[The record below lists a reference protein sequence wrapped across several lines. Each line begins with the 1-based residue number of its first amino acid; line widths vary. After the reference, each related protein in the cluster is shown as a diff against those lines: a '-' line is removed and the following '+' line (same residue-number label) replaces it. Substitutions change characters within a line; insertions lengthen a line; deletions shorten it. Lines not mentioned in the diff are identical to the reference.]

1 MRSVSESAVRTV
13 RFPLVPRRLEVQRVQ
28 RVTPRLVRITLG
40 GKALEGFQTLSPQDH
55 VKLIIPSGGSPL
67 LLPEVTD
74 QGLQFPAG
82 FDRSSMRDYTPRR
95 FDAGAGELDLDIV
108 LHGAGLVST
117 WAEQVEP
124 GEAAGVLGP
133 RGSHIVEP
141 VFPWYLFAGDETAL
155 PTIARWLEELPA
167 GTRAIAVIEVADAA
181 EEQKLETAAE
191 LDVHWVHRA
200 AAPGQRDL
208 LETAVRQIALPEGDG
223 FVWAGGEATALTPI
237 RRYFLRECRL
247 PRERVEVSG
256 HWKRGVTDWDH
267 HEEIPE

>member
-1 MRSVSESAVRTV
+1 MTSRSESAVRTV
-13 RFPLVPRRLEVQRVQ
+13 RFPLVPRSLRVVRSQ

-40 GKALEGFQTLSPQDH
+40 GEALAGFQSLSPQDH
-55 VKLIIPSGGSPL
+55 VKVIVPSGGAPL
-67 LLPEVTD
+67 LMPVLTEE
-74 QGLQFPAG
+74 GLQFPPA

-95 FDAGAGELDLDIV
+95 FDASAGELDLDVV
-108 LHGAGLVST
+108 LHGCGRVAT
-117 WAEQVEP
+117 WAEQARP
-124 GEAAGVLGP
+124 GAAVGLLGP

-181 EEQKLETAAE
+181 EEQQLDIAAHADIGWLHRETA
-191 LDVHWVHRA
+191 
-200 AAPGQRDL
+200 PGRPDL
-208 LETAVRQIALPEGDG
+208 LESALREVDLPPGDG
-223 FVWAGGEATALTPI
+223 YVWVGGEATSLTPI
-237 RRYFLRECRL
+237 RRYFLRERGL